1 VTVANYLHGL
11 FGNVPSTESVIETGA
26 LLLALFLT
34 LEAWVR
40 LPRVYGLYMLTFTVF
55 SLFSGDLISLPRF
68 VLPMFPSFM
77 ALALIGRRPWVD
89 RAILILMVLAQG
101 ILALMFSNG
110 YWIA

>member
-1 VTVANYLHGL
+1 
-11 FGNVPSTESVIETGA
+11 
-26 LLLALFLT
+26 
-34 LEAWVR
+34 
-40 LPRVYGLYMLTFTVF
+40 M
-55 SLFSGDLISLPRF
+55 SLFVLASGDLISLPRF

-77 ALALIGRRPWVD
+77 TLALMGQRPWVD